1 MASRRAAYLGHLTE
15 NSHETWGMTSCQ
27 ATNDT
32 IPMLI
37 RALQAAVFD
46 LEHGPASLGDIAN
59 RLALSER
66 TLRRRL
72 RALGTSYNRILQD
85 VRSATAKQWLRDS
98 NLTME
103 SIAWRLGYT
112 ETANFRHAFKRW
124 TGQSPQAF
132 RRQLQGARQI
142 TDARSVTAAM
152 RLQ

>member
-1 MASRRAAYLGHLTE
+1 
-15 NSHETWGMTSCQ
+15 MTICQ
-27 ATNDT
+27 GTDDT
-32 IPMLI
+32 TPGLI
-37 RALQAAVFD
+37 RALQALIFD

-72 RALGTSYNRILQD
+72 RALGTSYNKILQD
-85 VRSATAKQWLRDS
+85 VRSSTAKEWLRDS

-132 RRQLQGARQI
+132 RRQFHGARQT
-142 TDARSVTAAM
+142 TDALNPRQSHFRDTFAVVGG
-152 RLQ
+152 

>member
-1 MASRRAAYLGHLTE
+1 
-15 NSHETWGMTSCQ
+15 MTLCQ
-27 ATNDT
+27 GSNDT
-32 IPMLI
+32 TPGLI
-37 RALQAAVFD
+37 GALQALVFD

-59 RLALSER
+59 RMALSER

-85 VRSATAKQWLRDS
+85 VRSSTAREWLRDS

-132 RRQLQGARQI
+132 RRQLQGTRQT
-142 TDARSVTAAM
+142 TDAPLPRQSNLRDAVAAVGI
-152 RLQ
+152 

>member
-1 MASRRAAYLGHLTE
+1 
-15 NSHETWGMTSCQ
+15 MTISQ
-27 ATNDT
+27 VANDT
-32 IPMLI
+32 TPVLI
-37 RALQAAVFD
+37 RALQVLVFD

-72 RALGTSYNRILQD
+72 RALGTSYNKILQD
-85 VRSATAKQWLRDS
+85 VRSSTAKEWLRDS
-98 NLTME
+98 NLTMD

-132 RRQLQGARQI
+132 RRHLHGARQA
-142 TDARSVTAAM
+142 TDAPN
-152 RLQ
+152 LQQSHFREAFAVVGG

>member
-1 MASRRAAYLGHLTE
+1 MMIRLESTDRPAG
-15 NSHETWGMTSCQ
+15 
-27 ATNDT
+27 
-32 IPMLI
+32 LI
-37 RALQAAVFD
+37 QTLQALVLD

-72 RALGTSYNRILQD
+72 RALGTSYNNILQD
-85 VRSATAKQWLRDS
+85 VRSSTAQGWLRDS
-98 NLTME
+98 TLTIE

-132 RRQLQGARQI
+132 RCQLRCTREIRNVPASQHSLFGNCP
-142 TDARSVTAAM
+142 AAPAG
-152 RLQ
+152 

>member
-1 MASRRAAYLGHLTE
+1 
-15 NSHETWGMTSCQ
+15 MTICQ
-27 ATNDT
+27 GTNDT
-32 IPMLI
+32 TPGLI
-37 RALQAAVFD
+37 RALQALVFD

-72 RALGTSYNRILQD
+72 RVLGTSYNKILQD
-85 VRSATAKQWLRDS
+85 VRSLTAKEWLRDS

-132 RRQLQGARQI
+132 RRQLHRARQSN
-142 TDARSVTAAM
+142 DAPNPQQSHFREAFAVVGG
-152 RLQ
+152 

>member
-1 MASRRAAYLGHLTE
+1 M
-15 NSHETWGMTSCQ
+15 MICQ
-27 ATNDT
+27 NINDT
-32 IPMLI
+32 RPALI
-37 RALQAAVFD
+37 QALRALILD

-72 RALGTSYNRILQD
+72 HALGTSYNKILQD
-85 VRSATAKQWLRDS
+85 VRSSTAQECLRDS
-98 NLTME
+98 NLTTE

-132 RRQLQGARQI
+132 RRQLHGARHPTGAPNSQQSRFR
-142 TDARSVTAAM
+142 DAFAAVGG
-152 RLQ
+152 

>member
-1 MASRRAAYLGHLTE
+1 LHGTD
-15 NSHETWGMTSCQ
+15 
-27 ATNDT
+27 DT
-32 IPMLI
+32 IPVLI
-37 RALQAAVFD
+37 RALHALVFD
-46 LEHGPASLGDIAN
+46 LEHGPASLGDIAS

-72 RALGTSYNRILQD
+72 HALGTSYNKILQD
-85 VRSATAKQWLRDS
+85 VRSSTAQEWLRHS

-132 RRQLQGARQI
+132 RRELH
-142 TDARSVTAAM
+142 AATQPNNAGWAG
-152 RLQ
+152 RPD

>member
-1 MASRRAAYLGHLTE
+1 VTE
-15 NSHETWGMTSCQ
+15 NIEWGGVGMSGCRQ
-27 ATNDT
+27 TNDST
-32 IPMLI
+32 SVLV
-37 RALQAAVFD
+37 RALQALVFE

-72 RALGTSYNRILQD
+72 RALGTSYNKILQD
-85 VRSATAKQWLRDS
+85 VRSCAAQEWLRDS

-132 RRQLQGARQI
+132 RRQLHEAR
-142 TDARSVTAAM
+142 AAM
-152 RLQ
+152 TAPSPQHSQFGDTFAVGAG

>member
-1 MASRRAAYLGHLTE
+1 MTFCQG
-15 NSHETWGMTSCQ
+15 SH
-27 ATNDT
+27 DT
-32 IPMLI
+32 TPALI
-37 RALQAAVFD
+37 RALQALVFD
-46 LEHGPASLGDIAN
+46 LDRGPTSFGDIAN

-72 RALGTSYNRILQD
+72 RALGTSYNKILQD
-85 VRSATAKQWLRDS
+85 ARSSSAREWLCDR

-132 RRQLQGARQI
+132 RRQLHGTRQA
-142 TDARSVTAAM
+142 TDAPNPRQSHFRDSCAVVEG
-152 RLQ
+152 

>member
-1 MASRRAAYLGHLTE
+1 
-15 NSHETWGMTSCQ
+15 MTLCQ
-27 ATNDT
+27 GSDDT
-32 IPMLI
+32 TPALI
-37 RALQAAVFD
+37 RALQALFFD
-46 LEHGPASLGDIAN
+46 LDRGPASLGDIAN

-72 RALGTSYNRILQD
+72 RALGTSYNEILQD
-85 VRSATAKQWLRDS
+85 ARSSSAKEWLRDR

-132 RRQLQGARQI
+132 RRQLHGTRQAA
-142 TDARSVTAAM
+142 DAPNPRQSHFRDSFA
-152 RLQ
+152 LIGG

>member
-1 MASRRAAYLGHLTE
+1 
-15 NSHETWGMTSCQ
+15 MTNCQ
-27 ATNDT
+27 GTNDT
-32 IPMLI
+32 TPVLV

-46 LEHGPASLGDIAN
+46 LERGPASLGDIAS

-85 VRSATAKQWLRDS
+85 VRSATAKECLRDS
-98 NLTME
+98 TLTME

-132 RRQLQGARQI
+132 RRELHGARPTADAQI
-142 TDARSVTAAM
+142 ARQSQFRDAVA
-152 RLQ
+152 

>member
-1 MASRRAAYLGHLTE
+1 
-15 NSHETWGMTSCQ
+15 MTSCQ
-27 ATNDT
+27 GINDT
-32 IPMLI
+32 TPGLI
-37 RALQAAVFD
+37 RALQALVFD
-46 LEHGPASLGDIAN
+46 LERGPASLGDIAN

-72 RALGTSYNRILQD
+72 RALGTSYNKILQD
-85 VRSATAKQWLRDS
+85 TRSSTAKEWLSDR

-132 RRQLQGARQI
+132 RRQLHDTGQA
-142 TDARSVTAAM
+142 TDAPNPRQRHFRDSFALM
-152 RLQ
+152 GG